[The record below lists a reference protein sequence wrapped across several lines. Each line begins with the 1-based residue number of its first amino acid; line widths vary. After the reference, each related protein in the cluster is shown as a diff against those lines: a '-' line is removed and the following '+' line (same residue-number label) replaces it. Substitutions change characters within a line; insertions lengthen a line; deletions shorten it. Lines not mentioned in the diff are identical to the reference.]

1 MEIETPV
8 SACVSIVIFV
18 KIIIIME
25 RPQNGP
31 PLLKVYL
38 KDGQFGPQSLQRLR
52 AAVMALGRERPQ
64 TGPPLLIF
72 YLKIG

>member
-1 MEIETPV
+1 M
-8 SACVSIVIFV
+8 SAVCRLTTFVPLFYLTVIVTFIAIYVLSVSIVIFV

-38 KDGQFGPQSLQRLR
+38 KDG
-52 AAVMALGRERPQ
+52 
-64 TGPPLLIF
+64 
-72 YLKIG
+72 